1 MYKLFFKRLID
12 FMIALIGLLILSPI
26 IITIIILL
34 AIANNG
40 KPFFYQK
47 RTGKGGKIFTIVKLK
62 TMNDKKDADGN
73 LLPDHVRI
81 TKVGDICRRYS
92 LDEIPQLF
100 NMLKGDM
107 SLIGPRPLLPKYLPR
122 YTKEQFRRHNVTPG
136 ITGWAQVNGR
146 NAISWEEK
154 FKLDTY
160 YVDNQ
165 IKPGFLSVDAPIGL
179 LNIEEVKLTKEQE
192 EAYKSIDKLNILAY
206 RIDNNNKAE
215 YELELENIKTILK
228 NPKYEELMR
237 GGNSVDGRF
246 KVMFIGEVDNVDE
259 LILFGNSDDKGFI
272 VARVLGDDMNA
283 GKIMSLQS
291 VLKDMDFENAN
302 LKSIADFIK

>member
-12 FMIALIGLLILSPI
+12 FAIALVGLLILSPI
-26 IITIIILL
+26 IITIIVLL

-40 KPFFYQK
+40 KPFFYQT
-47 RTGKGGKIFTIVKLK
+47 RTGKNGKIFTIIKLK
-62 TMNDKKDADGN
+62 TMNDKKDAEGN

-107 SLIGPRPLLPKYLPR
+107 SLIGPRPLLPKYLSR

-165 IKPGFLSVDAPIGL
+165 SFMLDFKIFF
-179 LNIEEVKLTKEQE
+179 
-192 EAYKSIDKLNILAY
+192 
-206 RIDNNNKAE
+206 
-215 YELELENIKTILK
+215 KTIQ
-228 NPKYEELMR
+228 
-237 GGNSVDGRF
+237 
-246 KVMFIGEVDNVDE
+246 NV
-259 LILFGNSDDKGFI
+259 
-272 VARVLGDDMNA
+272 VAKKDINA
-283 GKIMSLQS
+283 SSNQPMPEFMGTEK
-291 VLKDMDFENAN
+291 K
-302 LKSIADFIK
+302 

>member
-1 MYKLFFKRLID
+1 
-12 FMIALIGLLILSPI
+12 MIALIGLLILSPI

-40 KPFFYQK
+40 KPFFYQQ
-47 RTGKGGKIFTIVKLK
+47 RTGKHGKIFTIVKLK
-62 TMNDKKDADGN
+62 TMNDKKDANGN

-122 YTKEQFRRHNVTPG
+122 YTEEQFRRHDVVPG

-160 YVDNQ
+160 YVDHQ
-165 IKPGFLSVDAPIGL
+165 SFSLDMKIFF
-179 LNIEEVKLTKEQE
+179 
-192 EAYKSIDKLNILAY
+192 
-206 RIDNNNKAE
+206 
-215 YELELENIKTILK
+215 KTIQNVIGK
-228 NPKYEELMR
+228 KDI
-237 GGNSVDGRF
+237 NSSSNQPMPEFMGT
-246 KVMFIGEVDNVDE
+246 E
-259 LILFGNSDDKGFI
+259 
-272 VARVLGDDMNA
+272 
-283 GKIMSLQS
+283 GKA
-291 VLKDMDFENAN
+291 KP
-302 LKSIADFIK
+302 

>member
-12 FMIALIGLLILSPI
+12 FMMALIGLLILSPI

-40 KPFFYQK
+40 KPFFYQQ
-47 RTGKGGKIFTIVKLK
+47 RTGKHGKIFTIVKLK

-73 LLPDHVRI
+73 LLPDHIRI

-122 YTKEQFRRHNVTPG
+122 YTNEQFRRHNVVPG

-146 NAISWEEK
+146 NAISWDEK

-165 IKPGFLSVDAPIGL
+165 SFSLDLKIFF
-179 LNIEEVKLTKEQE
+179 
-192 EAYKSIDKLNILAY
+192 
-206 RIDNNNKAE
+206 
-215 YELELENIKTILK
+215 KTIQNVIGK
-228 NPKYEELMR
+228 KDI
-237 GGNSVDGRF
+237 NSSSNQPMPEFMGT
-246 KVMFIGEVDNVDE
+246 E
-259 LILFGNSDDKGFI
+259 
-272 VARVLGDDMNA
+272 
-283 GKIMSLQS
+283 GKTEQ
-291 VLKDMDFENAN
+291 
-302 LKSIADFIK
+302 

>member
-1 MYKLFFKRLID
+1 MYKLFFKRFID

-34 AIANNG
+34 AIANHG
-40 KPFFYQK
+40 KPFFYQQ
-47 RTGKGGKIFTIVKLK
+47 RTGKHGKIFTIVKLK

-73 LLPDHVRI
+73 LLPDHLRI
-81 TKVGDICRRYS
+81 TRVGDICRRYS

-122 YTKEQFRRHNVTPG
+122 YTKEQFRRHNVASG

-165 IKPGFLSVDAPIGL
+165 SF
-179 LNIEEVKLTKEQE
+179 
-192 EAYKSIDKLNILAY
+192 ILDCK
-206 RIDNNNKAE
+206 IFF
-215 YELELENIKTILK
+215 KTIQNVISK
-228 NPKYEELMR
+228 KDI
-237 GGNSVDGRF
+237 NSSSNQPMPEFMG
-246 KVMFIGEVDNVDE
+246 IE
-259 LILFGNSDDKGFI
+259 
-272 VARVLGDDMNA
+272 
-283 GKIMSLQS
+283 GK
-291 VLKDMDFENAN
+291 
-302 LKSIADFIK
+302 AD

>member
-47 RTGKGGKIFTIVKLK
+47 RTGKHGKIFTIVKLK
-62 TMNDKKDADGN
+62 TMNDKKDTAGN

-122 YTKEQFRRHNVTPG
+122 YTKEQFKRHNVTPG

-165 IKPGFLSVDAPIGL
+165 SF
-179 LNIEEVKLTKEQE
+179 
-192 EAYKSIDKLNILAY
+192 ILDCK
-206 RIDNNNKAE
+206 IFF
-215 YELELENIKTILK
+215 KTIQNVIGK
-228 NPKYEELMR
+228 KDI
-237 GGNSVDGRF
+237 NSSSNQPMPEFMG
-246 KVMFIGEVDNVDE
+246 IE
-259 LILFGNSDDKGFI
+259 
-272 VARVLGDDMNA
+272 
-283 GKIMSLQS
+283 GK
-291 VLKDMDFENAN
+291 
-302 LKSIADFIK
+302 AD

>member
-40 KPFFYQK
+40 KPFFYQQ
-47 RTGKGGKIFTIVKLK
+47 RTGKHGKIFTIVKLK
-62 TMNDKKDADGN
+62 TMNDKKDAEGN
-73 LLPDHVRI
+73 LLPDHIRI

-122 YTKEQFRRHNVTPG
+122 YSKEQFRRHNVVPG

-146 NAISWEEK
+146 NAINWDEK

-165 IKPGFLSVDAPIGL
+165 SFSLDMKIFF
-179 LNIEEVKLTKEQE
+179 
-192 EAYKSIDKLNILAY
+192 
-206 RIDNNNKAE
+206 
-215 YELELENIKTILK
+215 KTIQNVIGK
-228 NPKYEELMR
+228 KDI
-237 GGNSVDGRF
+237 NSSSNQPMPEFMG
-246 KVMFIGEVDNVDE
+246 
-259 LILFGNSDDKGFI
+259 SDSK
-272 VARVLGDDMNA
+272 
-283 GKIMSLQS
+283 
-291 VLKDMDFENAN
+291 
-302 LKSIADFIK
+302 

>member
-40 KPFFYQK
+40 KPFFYQQ
-47 RTGKGGKIFTIVKLK
+47 RTGKHGKIFTIVKLK
-62 TMNDKKDADGN
+62 TMNDKKDADGK
-73 LLPDHVRI
+73 LLPDHIRI

-122 YTKEQFRRHNVTPG
+122 YTEEQFRRHDVVPG

-160 YVDNQ
+160 YVDHQ
-165 IKPGFLSVDAPIGL
+165 SFSLD
-179 LNIEEVKLTKEQE
+179 TK
-192 EAYKSIDKLNILAY
+192 IFF
-206 RIDNNNKAE
+206 
-215 YELELENIKTILK
+215 KTIQNVIGK
-228 NPKYEELMR
+228 KDI
-237 GGNSVDGRF
+237 NSSSNQPMPEFMGT
-246 KVMFIGEVDNVDE
+246 E
-259 LILFGNSDDKGFI
+259 
-272 VARVLGDDMNA
+272 
-283 GKIMSLQS
+283 GKA
-291 VLKDMDFENAN
+291 KP
-302 LKSIADFIK
+302 